1 MQSYRVKI
9 KYKVTNWR
17 EYNKALKDRYNVTF
31 LINENVIEAWYAED
45 DPKRGAQ
52 FVYSDVAIETVLA
65 FRILFRLPLRG
76 ACGFVESILS
86 MMGLKI
92 KCPDYTTVSRRCA
105 RLLPRIQKA
114 IRQQCSKGPVN
125 LALDGT
131 GLKI

>member
-65 FRILFRLPLRG
+65 FRILFCLPLRG

-92 KCPDYTTVSRRCA
+92 KCLTTPLCPVDVLAYSLGFKKLFANSALKDRSISR
-105 RLLPRIQKA
+105 
-114 IRQQCSKGPVN
+114 
-125 LALDGT
+125 
-131 GLKI
+131 